1 MGISPNLG
9 RAMGVD
15 RADGSESVGSGSNG
29 SEYGGGGSMFES
41 VAGSNI
47 EDDYEALDTFGKE
60 QETLK
65 EDKTKSISEK
75 VAPAVQPSF
84 VDTLTGGASS
94 SSAPAAKTRAAAA
107 STQSEIDA
115 YNERKKV
122 YSDKTHAQLIEE
134 YNTRFVGQK
143 TKAKPETIIKRLM
156 KHDKGI
162 DFMPP
167 PPHQDAQLKKH
178 FKQVEEAA
186 RAIDPEKKRFTK
198 TPKG

>member
-1 MGISPNLG
+1 MLI
-9 RAMGVD
+9 
-15 RADGSESVGSGSNG
+15 DGSGGSNG
-29 SEYGGGGSMFES
+29 SEYGGGGSVFGS

-47 EDDYEALDTFGKE
+47 EDDYEALETFGKE

-84 VDTLTGGASS
+84 VDTFTGGASS
-94 SSAPAAKTRAAAA
+94 SSAPAAKTSAAAA
-107 STQSEIDA
+107 SSQSDIDA
-115 YNERKKV
+115 YNEHKKE
-122 YSDKTHAQLIEE
+122 YSAKTHDQLIEE
-134 YNTRFVGQK
+134 YSNRFGRV
-143 TKAKPETIIKRLM
+143 TKAKKETIIDRLM
-156 KHDKGI
+156 KHDRGI

-186 RAIDPEKKRFTK
+186 RAIDPEKKGFTK
-198 TPKG
+198 KPTG